1 MPGMKVVIL
10 DGFVDEPSNFG
21 VPPFLSPYP
30 RYLAGAIREAGH
42 EYQYVT
48 IEQVRSG
55 LPLLGDLLAI
65 ISGPIVPGKY
75 LRGMPIS
82 EKELMHHAAMW
93 DGTKVLGGPL
103 ARFRYYDDN
112 LIEAF
117 DFIAIRDLDTAV
129 YDYLTTG
136 DFRNRDRTM
145 EEWDRWALFGA
156 DVIRSH
162 PDYPE
167 PLILELDTSKG
178 CVRYLNGGC
187 SFCIEPMYGVPKFR
201 PVESVLAEVRR
212 LAELGAVNFRLGGQA
227 DFFSYMADG
236 VGRSLTPTPNVP
248 MLHRLLAGI
257 REAAPNLKVLHTDN
271 GDPAMMIAH
280 PEEAMAGLQLLRQFA
295 TPGTILSFG
304 LETADPKVTEANN
317 LNVGADDCLEAIRM
331 VNEVGRERGPN
342 GMPWILP
349 GLNFVTGLDGETPK
363 TFDMN
368 YEFLIRLLKE
378 DLWVRRINIR
388 QVRPVRREFEPMDH
402 HHLFRRFKEKVRTEI
417 DHEMLKRTVPEGT
430 ILRDVYL
437 EMREGKLTFGRQ
449 VGTYGL
455 LVGVPYELPLNRFVD
470 LKVTAHGF
478 RSLTA
483 VQYPFDVN
491 TATLHAISALPGIG
505 AKRAARLVRSR
516 PFGTWQE
523 LVSALDDPQVAG
535 RVAPFVAL
543 DSSTSLRPP
552 ATK

>member
-1 MPGMKVVIL
+1 MKVAIL

-30 RYLAGAIREAGH
+30 RYAAGAVRGAGH
-42 EYQYVT
+42 DWEYVT
-48 IEQVRSG
+48 IEDVRKGRPFSG
-55 LPLLGDLLAI
+55 DVLAI

-82 EKELMHHAAMW
+82 EKELLHHAANW
-93 DGTKVLGGPL
+93 DGVKVLGGPL
-103 ARFRYYDDN
+103 ARFRYYDEN
-112 LIEAF
+112 LIDSF
-117 DFIAIRDLDTAV
+117 DFIAIRDLDAALH
-129 YDYLTTG
+129 DYLTTG
-136 DFRNRDRTM
+136 EFRNRDRTM
-145 EEWDRWALFGA
+145 EEWDWWALLGA

-201 PVESVLAEVRR
+201 PVETVLAEVRR

-227 DFFSYMADG
+227 DFFSYLADG
-236 VGRSLTPTPNVP
+236 VGQSLTPRPNVP
-248 MLHRLLAGI
+248 ALHRLLAGI

-271 GDPAMMIAH
+271 GDPVMMVAH
-280 PEEAMAGLQLLRQFA
+280 PEEAMAGLRLLRRYA

-304 LETADPKVTEANN
+304 LETADPMVTEANN
-317 LNVGADDCLEAIRM
+317 LNIDAEGCLEAIRM

-349 GLNFVTGLDGETPK
+349 GLNFVTGLDGETPE
-363 TFDMN
+363 TFERN
-368 YEFLIRLLKE
+368 LEFLRRVLAA

-388 QVRPVRREFEPMDH
+388 QVRPVRREFVPLEH
-402 HHLFRRFKEKVRTEI
+402 HHLFRRFKERVRAEI
-417 DHEMLKRTVPEGT
+417 DHEMLSRVVPTGTV
-430 ILRDVYL
+430 LRDVYL
-437 EMREGKLTFGRQ
+437 EIAEGHLTLGRQ

-455 LVGVPYELPLNRFVD
+455 LVGVPYDLPRERFVD
-470 LKVTAHGF
+470 VKVTDHGQ

-483 VQYPFDVN
+483 VEYPFDVN
-491 TATLHAISALPGIG
+491 AASLRAIACLPGIG
-505 AKRAARLVRSR
+505 EKRAARIVRAR
-516 PFGTWQE
+516 PFASQAA
-523 LVSALDDPQVAG
+523 LAAALDDPAVAD
-535 RVAPFVAL
+535 RVAAYVGLA
-543 DSSTSLRPP
+543 D
-552 ATK
+552 